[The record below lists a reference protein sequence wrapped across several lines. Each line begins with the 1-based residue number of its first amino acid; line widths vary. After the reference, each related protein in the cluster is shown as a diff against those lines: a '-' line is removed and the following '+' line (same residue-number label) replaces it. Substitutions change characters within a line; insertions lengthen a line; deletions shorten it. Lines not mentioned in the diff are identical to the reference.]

1 MATVMFRARCD
12 RYTASGAGTH
22 VMPGHPMSV
31 RTRTALSNH
40 GLADPAHRSAEFDHV
55 DARKASLVV
64 AMAPEHVEW
73 IRRNHPEIA
82 ARTATLKRLCRD
94 LAPAGDLTAAL
105 VALDLASIELG
116 AWEEIVDPAG
126 GDHPEFAACADEI
139 SLLIDEFIRR
149 VP

>member
-12 RYTASGAGTH
+12 RYTVSGAGTH

-31 RTRTALSNH
+31 RTRTALANH
-40 GLADPAHRSAEFDHV
+40 GLTDPSHRSAEFDHL

-73 IRRNHPEIA
+73 VRRVHPDMA

-94 LAPAGDLTAAL
+94 LEPAANLGSAL
-105 VALDLASIELG
+105 AALDLAAVDLAE
-116 AWEEIVDPAG
+116 WEEIVDPAG
-126 GDHPEFAACADEI
+126 GDHPEFGACADEI
-139 SLLIDEFIRR
+139 SVLIDEFIRR